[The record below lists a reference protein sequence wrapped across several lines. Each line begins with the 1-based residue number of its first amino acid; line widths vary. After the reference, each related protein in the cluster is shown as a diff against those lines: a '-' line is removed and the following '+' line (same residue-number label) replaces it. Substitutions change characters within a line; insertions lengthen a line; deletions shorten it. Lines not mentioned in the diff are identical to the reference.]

1 MKLWEYES
9 ALDSVVDPE
18 TGEINEEQAN
28 ALWED
33 RDTRVEQF
41 ARWIKNQEAEAEALK
56 AEEKRLAERRKV
68 LENAASRGRAYIQ
81 RILDG
86 SKFWCTAASISYR
99 TVKAVEIA
107 NNAALI
113 RWAEE
118 TGNDQILKLKEP
130 EISKTELKRLLEAD
144 GPVKVPEELA
154 QIVTRQSM
162 QIK

>member
-1 MKLWEYES
+1 MKLYEYDE
-9 ALDSVVDPE
+9 AMDQAFDPE
-18 TGEINEEQAN
+18 TGEIDEERISQ
-28 ALWED
+28 LWED
-33 RDTRVEQF
+33 RDARAEQL
-41 ARWIKNQEAEAEALK
+41 ARWIKCQEADAEALR
-56 AEEKRLAERRKV
+56 AEEKRLADRRRV
-68 LENAASRGRAYIQ
+68 LENASTRARNYLQ
-81 RILDG
+81 RVLDG

-99 TVKAVEIA
+99 TVKAVEVV
-107 NNAALI
+107 NNSALI

-118 TGNDQILKLKEP
+118 TGNDQILKFKEP

>member
-1 MKLWEYES
+1 MKLWEYEE

-18 TGEINEEQAN
+18 TGEIDEEKAN
-28 ALWED
+28 VLWED

-41 ARWIKNQEAEAEALK
+41 ARWIKNQEAEAEALRT
-56 AEEKRLAERRKV
+56 EEKRLAERRKV
-68 LENAASRGRAYIQ
+68 LENAAGRGRAYIQ

-86 SKFWCTAASISYR
+86 SKFWCTAASITYR
-99 TVKAVEIA
+99 KVTSVEVA
-107 NNAALI
+107 NVAALI

-118 TGNDQILKLKEP
+118 TGNDQVLKFKEP
-130 EISKTELKRLLEAD
+130 EISKTELKRLLESD